1 MILNIFLLLIVLSVE
16 ATLGL
21 PVFFIYLS
29 YQLIIRRKEKIQI
42 SALFVI
48 SLLLAIFYS
57 LSWPWVALLSFIF
70 YLVWKELPETKF
82 FWKLFSFLVLNLAI
96 FIFGKLQF
104 NYFYFIHIFGFG
116 FYFYKANFKNY
127 AA

>member
-16 ATLGL
+16 ATIGL

-29 YQLIIRRKEKIQI
+29 YQLIIRRKEKIKI

-57 LSWPWVALLSFIF
+57 LSWPWIALLGFIF
-70 YLVWKELPETKF
+70 YLIWQELPETKI
-82 FWKLFSFLVLNLAI
+82 FWKLLSFVVFNLAI
-96 FIFGKLQF
+96 FILGRLQF
-104 NYFYFIHIFGFG
+104 NYFYFFHILGFA